1 MATKSIRNVK
11 LTDSLTISECKDG
24 YWLYDYT
31 RGMNLSMRAN
41 LDCPKDGGILV
52 WIETT
57 NTKSAAGILPKKVN
71 RFMSYG
77 NFTVQSLKYYHEKH
91 K

>member
-1 MATKSIRNVK
+1 MKDI
-11 LTDSLTISECKDG
+11 LTF
-24 YWLYDYT
+24 WA
-31 RGMNLSMRAN
+31 MNLAKNHIGMSSKYVEH